1 MIPGLGAS
9 PGKGKG
15 YLLQYSGLEN
25 SMDCIVPGVTRLNDF
40 HFVSLQFIH
49 SQLLE
54 EQVSTA
60 SPERGINVIK
70 ISSSIYDSE
79 IPLLE
84 TALCHAAGLSHVQL
98 FGTTLTEARQA
109 PLSMGI
115 LQARILEWVAMPSS
129 ETALSTN
136 TKKKKIGSRH
146 WLPCWLHSE
155 KSGTLR
161 DS

>member
-1 MIPGLGAS
+1 
-9 PGKGKG
+9 
-15 YLLQYSGLEN
+15 
-25 SMDCIVPGVTRLNDF
+25 MDCIVPGVTRLNDF

-49 SQLLE
+49 AQLLE

-60 SPERGINVIK
+60 SLERGINVIK

-84 TALCHAAGLSHVQL
+84 TALCRAAGLSGVQL
-98 FGTTLTEARQA
+98 FGTALTEARQA

-136 TKKKKIGSRH
+136 TIKKKNPLDQGIGCLTGCIQKNLEPYKTVKIVVAH
-146 WLPCWLHSE
+146 N
-155 KSGTLR
+155 
-161 DS
+161 